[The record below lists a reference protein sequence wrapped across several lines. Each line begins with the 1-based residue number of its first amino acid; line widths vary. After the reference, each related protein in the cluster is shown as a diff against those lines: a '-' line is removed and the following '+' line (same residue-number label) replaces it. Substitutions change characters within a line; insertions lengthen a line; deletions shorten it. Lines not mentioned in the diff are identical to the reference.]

1 MRSQACTLEG
11 ALAADR
17 HREEQAREGE
27 SACPGG
33 ALNGIELKARVYATE
48 RLRRPARTIVRAHGA
63 AHVFLGLYTLTA
75 PAVLLNRE
83 RLNSP
88 PYGS

>member
-33 ALNGIELKARVYATE
+33 ALNGIELKARVYE
-48 RLRRPARTIVRAHGA
+48 RLLRPARITIVRAHRAG
-63 AHVFLGLYTLTA
+63 HVFVGLYTITA
-75 PAVLLNRE
+75 PAVVPVLLNRV
-83 RLNSP
+83 N
-88 PYGS
+88 G

>member
-33 ALNGIELKARVYATE
+33 ALNGIELKARVYE
-48 RLRRPARTIVRAHGA
+48 RLLRPARITIVRAHRAG
-63 AHVFLGLYTLTA
+63 HVFVGLYITRHYNRPRSSPEPLTA
-75 PAVLLNRE
+75 EL
-83 RLNSP
+83 S
-88 PYGS
+88 S